1 MNPKCHQADSDIVH
15 KGLAQYPFQRTKL
28 QQICVGFFEWPSE
41 KTDGYILPSIAER
54 NLRRFANLR
63 LTSSEVGMN
72 LPLHEQ
78 MALVVHKVAECQRSK
93 AKPVSKA
100 PGSDSHRVEKWLH
113 ANQLMKTKKKNWY
126 FFFF

>member
-78 MALVVHKVAECQRSK
+78 MALVVHNGCRVPKKQSK
-93 AKPVSKA
+93 TCFKSTRVRQSQSGKMAPRKPV
-100 PGSDSHRVEKWLH
+100 DE
-113 ANQLMKTKKKNWY
+113 NKKKKIGR
-126 FFFF
+126 